1 MANLFRNIFI
11 FSRKLIIWMVLRIF
25 ILMLII
31 FITLVG
37 FFYFQIPTMEN
48 LLDARDR
55 GSVTLLDKNGDIF
68 AWRGK
73 QFEGSLRS
81 ETVSPILKKAIISVE
96 DKGFYNHF
104 GISIRGI
111 LGAIAINLKEGRGP
125 LQGHGGST
133 ITQQVAKLLCLLQSQ
148 NKVEQECR
156 KASLARKIMEIPFSI
171 AMEIKYSKDEILSV
185 YLNRVY
191 LGAGSFG
198 FEAASQRYFNKS
210 ARVVNLA
217 ESAMLAGLL
226 KAPSRFAPTR
236 NLKIATERASTVLS
250 LMLKEGYIT
259 DRDKLAAEKN
269 PAKLSN
275 RANELVGSH
284 FANWIMSSTPKE
296 LSISTSEDILINTTF
311 DPFVQQIIESSTEEV
326 FNKNIKDDSKAE
338 LAIVVMTKDGLV
350 RAMLGGRDS
359 KNGSHKFN
367 RAVQALRQPG
377 SAFKPFIYAAALD
390 QGYSPNSIFFD
401 EPTTIQIAGS
411 KSYQPRNY
419 TGEYLGPVTLNQA
432 LSNSINTVAVQLA
445 NEIGIEKI
453 RAIAKDFG
461 IRSSI
466 GKGLAVALGSSEVN
480 LLELTSA
487 YAGFLS
493 NGKKVN
499 PIGWFDLKIRGEK
512 AVLMTADRSE
522 GVQVIDQNASA
533 ALLYMLKSVV
543 EKGTGIRAKI
553 PGWDLGGK
561 TGTSQFMKDAWFIGF
576 NTEYVCGVWMGYD
589 DNTPLEGVTGGGLPA
604 ELCSNIIKQLINQNT
619 PVAIP
624 YLTPDEFD
632 QFAGINENNNKIIEK
647 NQNSR
652 SIIKALINTLFG
664 N

>member
-1 MANLFRNIFI
+1 
-11 FSRKLIIWMVLRIF
+11 
-25 ILMLII
+25 
-31 FITLVG
+31 
-37 FFYFQIPTMEN
+37 
-48 LLDARDR
+48 
-55 GSVTLLDKNGDIF
+55 
-68 AWRGK
+68 
-73 QFEGSLRS
+73 
-81 ETVSPILKKAIISVE
+81 
-96 DKGFYNHF
+96 
-104 GISIRGI
+104 
-111 LGAIAINLKEGRGP
+111 
-125 LQGHGGST
+125 
-133 ITQQVAKLLCLLQSQ
+133 
-148 NKVEQECR
+148 
-156 KASLARKIMEIPFSI
+156 
-171 AMEIKYSKDEILSV
+171 
-185 YLNRVY
+185 
-191 LGAGSFG
+191 
-198 FEAASQRYFNKS
+198 
-210 ARVVNLA
+210 
-217 ESAMLAGLL
+217 
-226 KAPSRFAPTR
+226 
-236 NLKIATERASTVLS
+236 
-250 LMLKEGYIT
+250 
-259 DRDKLAAEKN
+259 
-269 PAKLSN
+269 
-275 RANELVGSH
+275 
-284 FANWIMSSTPKE
+284 MSSTPKE

-311 DPFVQQIIESSTEEV
+311 DPFVQQIIESSTKEV

-432 LSNSINTVAVQLA
+432 LSNSINTIAVQLA

-453 RAIAKDFG
+453 RAIAKDFV

-543 EKGTGIRAKI
+543 ENGTGIRAKI

-604 ELCSNIIKQLINQNT
+604 ELCSNIIKKLINQNT
-619 PVAIP
+619 PVTIP

-632 QFAGINENNNKIIEK
+632 QFAGINKNNNKNIEK
-647 NQNSR
+647 NQKSR

-664 N
+664 D

>member
-1 MANLFRNIFI
+1 
-11 FSRKLIIWMVLRIF
+11 
-25 ILMLII
+25 
-31 FITLVG
+31 
-37 FFYFQIPTMEN
+37 MEN

-73 QFEGSLRS
+73 QFVGSLRS
-81 ETVSPILKKAIISVE
+81 ETVSPTLKKAIISVE
-96 DKGFYNHF
+96 DKGFYKHL

-111 LGAIAINLKEGRGP
+111 LGAIVINLKEGRGP

-156 KASLARKIMEIPFSI
+156 KATLARKLMEIPFSI

-191 LGAGSFG
+191 LGAGSYG

-236 NLKIATERASTVLS
+236 NLKMATERASTVLS
-250 LMLKEGYIT
+250 LMVKEGYIT
-259 DRDKLAAEKN
+259 NKDKKVAEKN

-275 RANELVGSH
+275 KANELVGSH
-284 FANWIMSSTPKE
+284 FANWIMSSTPRE
-296 LSISTSEDILINTTF
+296 LSTATSEDIIINTTF
-311 DPFVQQIIESSTEEV
+311 DPLIQQIIESSTDEI
-326 FNKNIKDDSKAE
+326 FNKYIKDDSKAE

-350 RAMLGGRDS
+350 RAMIGGRDF
-359 KNGSHKFN
+359 KNGRQKFN

-390 QGYSPNSIFFD
+390 QGYSPNTIFFD
-401 EPTTIQIAGS
+401 EPTAIQIAGS
-411 KSYQPRNY
+411 KIYKPRNY

-432 LSNSINTVAVQLA
+432 LSGSINTVAVQLA

-453 RAIAKDFG
+453 RSIAKDFG
-461 IRSSI
+461 IRSAI
-466 GKGLAVALGSSEVN
+466 GKGLAVALGSSEVT
-480 LLELTSA
+480 LLELTSS
-487 YAGFLS
+487 YSGFLS
-493 NGKKVN
+493 SGKKVN

-512 AVLMTADRSE
+512 GVLMSADRSE
-522 GVQVIDQNASA
+522 GMQVIDQNASA
-533 ALLYMLKSVV
+533 ALLYMLINVV
-543 EKGTGIRAKI
+543 ENGTGARAKI
-553 PGWDLGGK
+553 PGWELAGK
-561 TGTSQFMKDAWFIGF
+561 TGTSQLMKDAWFIGF
-576 NTEYVCGVWMGYD
+576 NSEYVCGIWMGYD
-589 DNTPLEGVTGGGLPA
+589 DNTPLQGVTGGGLPA
-604 ELCSNIIKQLINQNT
+604 ELWSNIIKELITHNT
-619 PVAIP
+619 PSALP
-624 YLTPDEFD
+624 YLTPEEFE
-632 QFAGINENNNKIIEK
+632 QYAGVKKDTNKINKE
-647 NQNSR
+647 NQNGR
-652 SIIKALINTLFG
+652 SIIKALIDTLFG